1 MNKQAKKTMIMSI
14 LMSSPGPLILFINLF
29 FGQSSTQI
37 ADFVR
42 RAIELLAIILSFVVY
57 LITTKDNMTDK
68 TKKVKL
74 EKASN
79 IFVSIAMIVSGIIM
93 IVLALISGNSDKGNV
108 IPGFIIALLGFIAN
122 TIFFIRY
129 TSLGKKT
136 NNSILSTQGKLYRA
150 KTFVDL
156 SVTIALLTVLI
167 WPNSKV
173 SYYFDLIGT
182 ILVSVYLIVT
192 GIISLIKIK
201 NKAE

>member
-14 LMSSPGPLILFINLF
+14 LMSAPGPLILLINLF

-57 LITTKDNMTDK
+57 LITTKDNMTDNIKK
-68 TKKVKL
+68 TKL

-93 IVLALISGNSDKGNV
+93 IILAITSGNSDKGNV

-129 TSLGKKT
+129 TILGKKT
-136 NNSILSTQGKLYRA
+136 NNSILATQGKLYRA
-150 KTFVDL
+150 KTFVDF

-173 SYYFDLIGT
+173 SFYFDLIGT

-192 GIISLIKIK
+192 GIISLIKMK

>member
-79 IFVSIAMIVSGIIM
+79 IFVSITMIVSGIIM

-173 SYYFDLIGT
+173 SFYFDLIGT

>member
-68 TKKVKL
+68 TKKVIL

-173 SYYFDLIGT
+173 SFYFDLIGT

>member
-14 LMSSPGPLILFINLF
+14 LMSSLGPLILFINLF

-108 IPGFIIALLGFIAN
+108 IPGFIIAFLGFIAN

-156 SVTIALLTVLI
+156 SVTIALFTVLI

>member
-173 SYYFDLIGT
+173 SFYFDLIGT